1 MIVNHTHRA
10 KGGIISSAV
19 AVLVGYLVLAVPI
32 TGKFLL
38 IRYLLP
44 DVLPAPGEDVF
55 PSTGWLLAMLAS
67 DIAIMIAAGYVTAG
81 LAPRTPV
88 GHTVTLGVIT
98 VILGLTWMFVFW
110 GWMPLWYQVVLVSL
124 AIPAAATG
132 GSLRV

>member
-1 MIVNHTHRA
+1 MNHTHRTA
-10 KGGIISSAV
+10 GLTQSVV
-19 AVLVGYLVLAVPI
+19 AVVLGYLVLTVPI
-32 TGKFLL
+32 AGKFLMV
-38 IRYLLP
+38 RSLLP
-44 DVLPAPGEDVF
+44 DVLPASGEDVF

-88 GHTVTLGVIT
+88 GHTVILGVIT

-132 GSLRV
+132 GSLRG

>member
-1 MIVNHTHRA
+1 MNHTHRTTA
-10 KGGIISSAV
+10 GFTQSAI
-19 AVLVGYLVLAVPI
+19 AVVLGYLVLTVPI
-32 TGKFLL
+32 AGKVLL

-44 DVLPAPGEDVF
+44 EVLPAPGEDVF
-55 PSTGWLLAMLAS
+55 PNTGWLLAMLAS
-67 DIAIMIAAGYVTAG
+67 DIAVMIAAGYVTAG
-81 LAPRTPV
+81 LAPHTPV

-132 GSLRV
+132 GSLRS